1 MGEIGSMFNIQDLA
15 KRYDDDTLSK
25 NRNKVINLVGDYN
38 NSKFFDSIARKAKRL
53 GIVTVYN
60 ESSDRFK
67 TVVDVETADTSMAIN
82 PYNDIDHVAT
92 PGLSAVAEGVY
103 RVILGLNDGSIAGKH
118 IVIIGRHHAVKGLA
132 DALVD
137 SDATVTIMHS
147 KSVGIIETCN
157 NADMIITS
165 TNNINLSTVDNTKV
179 INIAAGTPAGLS
191 SLTTSI
197 LLNRCVQE

>member
-1 MGEIGSMFNIQDLA
+1 MFNIQDLV
-15 KRYDDDTLSK
+15 KSYDDDTLSK
-25 NRNKVINLVGDYN
+25 SRNKVINLVGNYE

-60 ESSDRFK
+60 ESSARFK
-67 TVVDVETADTSMAIN
+67 TVVDVETADTSMGIY

-103 RVILGLNDGSIAGKH
+103 RVILGMNDDNIVGKH

-132 DALVD
+132 DALVN
-137 SDATVTIMHS
+137 SDATVTIVHS
-147 KSVGIIETCN
+147 RSVDIIEICN
-157 NADMIITS
+157 NADMVVTS
-165 TNNINLSTVDNTKV
+165 TNNINLSAIGNDKV

>member
-1 MGEIGSMFNIQDLA
+1 MFNIQDLV
-15 KRYDDDTLSK
+15 KSYDDDTLSK
-25 NRNKVINLVGDYN
+25 SRNKVINLVGDYK

-67 TVVDVETADTSMAIN
+67 TVVDVETADTSMGIY

-103 RVILGLNDGSIAGKH
+103 RVILGMNNDNIVGKH

-132 DALVD
+132 DALVN
-137 SDATVTIMHS
+137 SDATVTIVHS
-147 KSVGIIETCN
+147 KSVDIIEICN
-157 NADMIITS
+157 SADMVVTS
-165 TNNINLSTVDNTKV
+165 TNNINLSAIGNNKV